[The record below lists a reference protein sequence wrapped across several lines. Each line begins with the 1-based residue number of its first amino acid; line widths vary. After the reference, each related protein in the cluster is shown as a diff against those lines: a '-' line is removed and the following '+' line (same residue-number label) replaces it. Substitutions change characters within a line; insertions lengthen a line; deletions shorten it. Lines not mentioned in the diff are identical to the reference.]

1 MARQVVVTGCS
12 RGIGRALVAEFQ
24 KRSVEVAGCARQ
36 GSLLEDLGGE
46 PYFRA
51 VDVCDEEGM
60 KQWAGD
66 LRRSGFT
73 PDLVIA
79 NAGLLNVRAPLWEIS
94 AAEFSSVI
102 DVNIKGVHH
111 TLCAFVPE
119 MLELGRGVLVAL
131 SSGWGRSTSP
141 EVAPYC
147 ASKYAVEGLI
157 GSLAQELPAELAAVA
172 LSPGVVHTEML
183 SRAFGSADA
192 ALAVEPEEWAQ
203 SAVDFLLDLGPAD
216 SGKSLSFQR

>member
-1 MARQVVVTGCS
+1 MARQVLITGCS
-12 RGIGRALVAEFQ
+12 RGIGRALTEAFIDQ
-24 KRSVEVAGCARQ
+24 GIEVAGCARTEAAISEF
-36 GSLLEDLGGE
+36 GPD

-51 VDVCDEEGM
+51 LDVCHEEGL
-60 KQWAGD
+60 KTWAED
-66 LRRSGFT
+66 LGQQSFE

-79 NAGLLNVRAPLWEIS
+79 NAGLLNVRAPLWEVS
-94 AAEFSSVI
+94 SEEFSSVI
-102 DVNIKGVHH
+102 DVNIKGVYH
-111 TLCAFVPE
+111 TLRAFIPG
-119 MLELGRGVLVAL
+119 LLKKGSGVFVAF

-147 ASKYAVEGLI
+147 ASKFAVEGLV
-157 GSLAQELPAELAAVA
+157 GSLAQELPAGVAAVA

-192 ALAVEPEEWAQ
+192 ALAVEPTEWAR
-203 SAVDFLLDLGPAD
+203 SAVPFLLGLNESD